1 MFTDRAE
8 NVALIEASFRIANER
23 MARWEERHAGGAD
36 EIYLCECASQPC
48 RLRVRMSRD
57 EYEAVRADPQHFL
70 VVPGHVLP
78 DLETVVRST
87 PAYEVIEKPAA
98 LIDLLIETDPR
109 QQPTGESTAVAETL
123 ADEIEPG
130 QT

>member
-1 MFTDRAE
+1 MPTDRARD
-8 NVALIEASFRIANER
+8 VALIEASFRIANER
-23 MARWEERHAGGAD
+23 MARWEERHAGGTD

-78 DLETVVRST
+78 DLETVVRSNPT
-87 PAYEVIEKPAA
+87 YEVIEKPAA
-98 LIDLLIETDPR
+98 LLGILTETDPR
-109 QQPTGESTAVAETL
+109 QQRTGESTAAAEAL
-123 ADEIEPG
+123 ADEIDPER
-130 QT
+130 T